1 MTDQLTLTVDEA
13 AAVLRF
19 SPRTLRDAL
28 KNPEFVRSVGAF
40 QLTGPGGHWRI
51 PRASLAA
58 FLGMTTSSS

>member
-28 KNPEFVRSVGAF
+28 K
-40 QLTGPGGHWRI
+40 
-51 PRASLAA
+51 
-58 FLGMTTSSS
+58 TS